1 MSASKKRR
9 CVPQVPQ
16 TEDEDAW
23 RAWAE
28 TWVSWDPN
36 PTTRKELQSILESF
50 FFFFVVHFCRGTR
63 VHMLQRY
70 RLMLSCAKMTVNKY
84 VSRDS
89 CVSFFDRF
97 GASYNTLPGSL
108 GIRLG
113 PQKTVEAW
121 LGLWGETCRYT
132 TGW

>member
-50 FFFFVVHFCRGTR
+50 FFFFLLYIFVEVHGCICCKGT
-63 VHMLQRY
+63 
-70 RLMLSCAKMTVNKY
+70 
-84 VSRDS
+84 D
-89 CVSFFDRF
+89 
-97 GASYNTLPGSL
+97 
-108 GIRLG
+108 
-113 PQKTVEAW
+113 
-121 LGLWGETCRYT
+121 
-132 TGW
+132 

>member
-36 PTTRKELQSILESF
+36 PTTRKELQSILEKVF
-50 FFFFVVHFCRGTR
+50 FFFGVHFCRGTQ
-63 VHMLQRY
+63 VHMLDIY
-70 RLMLSCAKMTVNKY
+70 RLILSY
-84 VSRDS
+84 VE
-89 CVSFFDRF
+89 V
-97 GASYNTLPGSL
+97 
-108 GIRLG
+108 
-113 PQKTVEAW
+113 QK
-121 LGLWGETCRYT
+121 
-132 TGW
+132 